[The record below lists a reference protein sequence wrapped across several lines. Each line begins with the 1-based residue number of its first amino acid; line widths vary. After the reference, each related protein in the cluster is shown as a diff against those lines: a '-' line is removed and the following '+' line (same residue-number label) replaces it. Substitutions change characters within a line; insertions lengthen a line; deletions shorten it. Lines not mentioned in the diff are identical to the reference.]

1 MRVRALRIE
10 RMLSEPMRLTMG
22 EASKL
27 AGQLSWASAAIF
39 RRIGRAMVRPIFDQ
53 CSRRD
58 GHISKELERAL
69 RWWLE
74 VLGSGLAEKQE
85 WAAPKG
91 PPVHLFCD
99 ASGVHVEVAWG
110 AHP

>member
-1 MRVRALRIE
+1 MRALRIE

-99 ASGVHVEVAWG
+99 ASGVHVEVACG